1 MSKMFDE
8 PPFTDLNEE
17 EELKLYYKKRRL
29 RQHALKK
36 LVE

>member
-1 MSKMFDE
+1 MARIFDE
-8 PPFTDLNEE
+8 PSFTDLNEE
-17 EELKLYYKKRRL
+17 EKLKLYYKKRRL